1 MRATLRFV
9 LALAVGLWLAA
20 PASAQPILSRAII
33 NTATSGD
40 NAVIAAVAGQGVRVY
55 AIEYQSSGTVTIVLK
70 CGSTTVVSA
79 QPFATGAGVI
89 RDPIR
94 LPTRVPGDPLY
105 ECAAGEAFNVNLSG
119 NVQVSGNAYYTQ
131 N

>member
-1 MRATLRFV
+1 MRATLRLF
-9 LALAVGLWLAA
+9 LAIAVGFWLAA

-40 NAVIAAVAGQGVRVY
+40 NAIIAASGTLTIRVY

-79 QPFATGAGVI
+79 QPFTIGGGVI

-105 ECAAGEAFNVNLSG
+105 TCAAGEAFTINLSG